1 MAIEITDVSTAP
13 PQQPEDDQLSLYRRH
28 GKWLA
33 ASPSPAESGPLPTS
47 NKAEVLGLRHG
58 SPEINPRV
66 RVIADEQR
74 SSAALRLFILV
85 VVLMLAGFA
94 TFGGMLFSFYQKE
107 VLPRLGPTS
116 SGKGAQELV
125 EEKTT
130 AHLRAALDVAS
141 TNLEKASTQ
150 ILRLQKQVD
159 ELRSGQSAA
168 DQQLKGLSDKLQQA
182 ASDPATKQGPPTD
195 VAAAIQIASVIP
207 TQSAVGKEL
216 WLLKERNRLTL
227 YADQAIAEGSSEA
240 MANLWTSLRDPEL
253 EPIRQGVQAEIM
265 RVQKAYVDES
275 RLPADYRLPVR
286 ELFKG
291 TSLRSEAELR
301 PEELITLLKDPKQP
315 VFVRARAAYVLGGH
329 PVPSVG
335 KALIDA
341 MKNDPSLDV
350 AREAHQTLQRF
361 FGMSAPLFHVAAAEA
376 WWQSQTK
383 K

>member
-1 MAIEITDVSTAP
+1 MAIEIIDVSAAP
-13 PQQPEDDQLSLYRRH
+13 PLQPEDEQLTLYRRH
-28 GKWLA
+28 GKWLT
-33 ASPSPAESGPLPTS
+33 ASPEQAESGQLPPGD
-47 NKAEVLGLRHG
+47 KAEVLGLPTG
-58 SPEINPRV
+58 SPEINPSV
-66 RVIADEQR
+66 RVFANEQR

-94 TFGGMLFSFYQKE
+94 SFGGMLYSFYQKE
-107 VLPRLGPTS
+107 VLPRLGPAS
-116 SGKGAQELV
+116 AGKADQELV
-125 EEKTT
+125 EDETT
-130 AHLRAALDVAS
+130 ADLRAALDVAS

-150 ILRLQKQVD
+150 ILRLQMQVD
-159 ELRSGQSAA
+159 QLRSGQSAA
-168 DQQLKGLSDKLQQA
+168 DQQMKGLSDKLQQA
-182 ASDPATKQGPPTD
+182 AGDPATKLGPPTD

-253 EPIRQGVQAEIM
+253 EPIRQGVQAEIL
-265 RVQKAYVDES
+265 RVQKAYIDES

-286 ELFKG
+286 ELVKG

-301 PEELITLLKDPKQP
+301 PEELVALLKDQKQP
-315 VFVRARAAYVLGGH
+315 VFVRARVAYVLGGH
-329 PVPSVG
+329 PVPVVG
-335 KALIDA
+335 QALIDA

-361 FGMSAPLFHVAAAEA
+361 FGMSAPLFHLAAAEA

>member
-1 MAIEITDVSTAP
+1 MAIEITDLSPASP
-13 PQQPEDDQLSLYRRH
+13 PQTGGDPPPVIS
-28 GKWLA
+28 
-33 ASPSPAESGPLPTS
+33 
-47 NKAEVLGLRHG
+47 KAEALGLRPASVAT
-58 SPEINPRV
+58 SPHV
-66 RVIADEQR
+66 RIGNERR
-74 SSAALRLFILV
+74 SSAALKYFLLAL
-85 VVLMLAGFA
+85 VLMLAGFA
-94 TFGGMLFSFYQKE
+94 TFGGMLYSFYQKE
-107 VLPRLGPTS
+107 VLPRLGPGTS
-116 SGKGAQELV
+116 GNAAQELV
-125 EEKTT
+125 ENGAT
-130 AHLRAALDVAS
+130 ADLRAALADAS
-141 TNLEKASTQ
+141 KKLDKAGSQ
-150 ILRLQKQVD
+150 ILRLQQQVD
-159 ELRSGQSAA
+159 ELRTGQSAS
-168 DQQLKGLSDKLQQA
+168 DERLKSLADKLLQA
-182 ASDPATKQGPPTD
+182 AGDPANNAATPGD

-207 TQSAVGKEL
+207 AQSAAGREL

-301 PEELITLLKDPKQP
+301 PEELIALLKDTKQP

-335 KALIDA
+335 KALVDA